1 MIDELQ
7 ARFKQE
13 MINLYNQTVNETKYR
28 PTYFLKMLHE
38 DGGVETARR
47 LLNTD
52 KPSEGYTKLWE
63 LGRLDLSVEAVIWE
77 NQEYQ
82 TLFTK
87 EELKTVEKR
96 LREYEYLK

>member
-1 MIDELQ
+1 
-7 ARFKQE
+7 
-13 MINLYNQTVNETKYR
+13 
-28 PTYFLKMLHE
+28 MLHE

-77 NQEYQ
+77 NEEYQ
-82 TLFTK
+82 SLFNE